1 MKKILAVARWEYVEK
16 VRTKAF
22 LIGLFLTPLIMIGM
36 GILPGLLATQE
47 DRETKAIGI
56 IDRTGNVGAE
66 FIERMHSRYTLPNK
80 APNYLVQL
88 LATGSEGD
96 LQQQI
101 AKADGMV
108 RDGAIEGY
116 CVVIGMTSADTT
128 FEYRSL
134 SVGDFVL
141 QSRVEETLRAI
152 FAERRAQKLGIDT
165 KLLDELR
172 VKLDA
177 KTTKLSKTGEKEQEG
192 DFLKT
197 FFSAY
202 VFMMMLFTLIVGS
215 GQALVRSVI
224 EEKSNRIVEVLVSS
238 CSPTELMAGK
248 VLGLSG
254 LGFTQ
259 IAFWT
264 LLGVAATVR
273 LGIDIVP
280 PANAAILIIYFILGY
295 LLYAG
300 IFIAAG
306 SPLTTEQSAQQVTS
320 YLVLILLIPIV
331 LAFPAMKN
339 PDALW
344 IRVLTFI
351 PILTPTM
358 MALRVPIQMPAT
370 WEILATLGLMVASIW
385 GVMVAAGR
393 IFRVGIL
400 MTGKGPAL
408 ADLFRWIRTG

>member
-1 MKKILAVARWEYVEK
+1 MKKILAVARWEYIER
-16 VRTKAF
+16 VRTKSF

-36 GILPGLLATQE
+36 GVLPGLLATQE
-47 DRETKAIGI
+47 DTETKTVGI
-56 IDRTGNVGAE
+56 IDRTGELGAT
-66 FIERMHSRYTLPNK
+66 FIERMHTRYLLPSK
-80 APNYLVQL
+80 VPNYLVQL
-88 LATGSEGD
+88 LASGPDGD
-96 LQQQI
+96 LSAQI
-101 AKADGMV
+101 AGADQKV
-108 RDGAIEGY
+108 RDGILEGY
-116 CVVIGMTSADTT
+116 CIVTGTSGADTT
-128 FEYRSL
+128 VEYRSL
-134 SVGDFVL
+134 AVGDFVL
-141 QSRVEETLRAI
+141 QSRIEETLRTI
-152 FAERRAQKLGIDT
+152 VAERRAVLLGIDANV
-165 KLLDELR
+165 LSQLR
-172 VKLDA
+172 VKLDIRS
-177 KTTKLSKTGEKEQEG
+177 TKLSKTGEKEQKG

-238 CSPTELMAGK
+238 CSPTELMSGK
-248 VLGLSG
+248 VLGLSA

-280 PANAAILIIYFILGY
+280 PANAAILIVYFILGY

-306 SPLTTEQSAQQVTS
+306 SPLTTEQAAQQVTS

-344 IRVLTFI
+344 IRILTFI
-351 PILTPTM
+351 PVLTPTM
-358 MALRVPIQMPAT
+358 MALRVPIQMPAM
-370 WEILATLGLMVASIW
+370 WEILVTMLLMVVSIW

>member
-1 MKKILAVARWEYVEK
+1 MKKVLAVARWEYIEK

-36 GILPGLLATQE
+36 GVLPGLLATQE
-47 DRETKAIGI
+47 DRASKSIGI
-56 IDRTGNVGAE
+56 IDRTGEIGAA
-66 FIERMHSRYTLPNK
+66 FIERLQNNYTLPSK
-80 APNYLVQL
+80 SPNYLVQL
-88 LATGSEGD
+88 LASGPTGD
-96 LQQQI
+96 LEQQM
-101 AKADGMV
+101 ARADGMV
-108 RDGAIEGY
+108 KDGAIEGY
-116 CVVIGMTSADTT
+116 CLVRGTTLADTT
-128 FEYRSL
+128 VEYRSL
-134 SVGDFVL
+134 AVGDFVL
-141 QSRVEETLRAI
+141 QSRVEETLRTI
-152 FAERRAQKLGIDT
+152 VAERRAMLRGIDAN
-165 KLLDELR
+165 LLRELR
-172 VKLDA
+172 VKLDIH
-177 KTTKLSKTGEKEQEG
+177 TTKLSKTGEKEQEG
-192 DFLKT
+192 DFLTT

-259 IAFWT
+259 ITFWT
-264 LLGVAATVR
+264 LLGVAATVKF
-273 LGIDIVP
+273 GIQIVP

-306 SPLTTEQSAQQVTS
+306 SPLTTEQAAQQVTS

-331 LAFPAMKN
+331 LAFPAMKS

-344 IRVLTFI
+344 IRILTFI
-351 PILTPTM
+351 PVLTPTM
-358 MALRVPIQMPAT
+358 MALRIPIQMPEP
-370 WEILATLGLMVASIW
+370 WEILATIGLMVLSIW

-393 IFRVGIL
+393 IFRIGIL
-400 MTGKGPAL
+400 MTGKGPNL
-408 ADLFRWIRTG
+408 AELLRWIRTG